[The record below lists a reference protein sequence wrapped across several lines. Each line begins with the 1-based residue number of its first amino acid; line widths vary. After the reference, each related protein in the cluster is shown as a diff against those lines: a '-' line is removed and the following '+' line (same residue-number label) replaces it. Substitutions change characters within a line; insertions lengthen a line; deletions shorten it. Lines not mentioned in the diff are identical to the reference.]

1 MAILRLFIA
10 TEISDAQREAT
21 LALMDNLQK
30 GFQFTRSHPQWVE
43 PESLHLTLKF
53 LGGVEQE
60 RVDAI
65 VQAVECRLLDRS
77 PFKMSLRGLGTFPDE
92 RAPKVLWLGVD
103 QGKRDLM
110 ELSKRIESALYPI
123 GFAAD
128 LRAFHPHLTLARI
141 KSLSGIEA
149 MMSVVESHRKAE
161 PGGEARVDH
170 ISLYK
175 SELLPKGP
183 VHTVL
188 HRWAFLPVGPG
199 RANE

>member
-1 MAILRLFIA
+1 MPTLRLFIA
-10 TEISDAQREAT
+10 TEISDAQRKAT
-21 LALMDNLQK
+21 LELMANLQK
-30 GFQFTRSHPQWVE
+30 GIQFTRSHPKWVE

-65 VQAVECRLLDRS
+65 VQAVEVKLLDRA

-110 ELSKRIESALYPI
+110 ELAQRIESALYPI
-123 GFAAD
+123 GFTPD

-149 MMSVVESHRKAE
+149 MMSVIESHRRAE
-161 PGGEARVDH
+161 PGGEARVESV
-170 ISLYK
+170 SLYK
-175 SELLPKGP
+175 SDLLSEGP
-183 VHTVL
+183 AHTVL
-188 HRWAFLPVGPG
+188 HRWPLLPVGAAG
-199 RANE
+199 K